1 MNEVNETIRVLDKQ
15 ITEYKIKQA
24 QAESA
29 YDDFSL
35 KCQGQLNEAVFDYIS
50 GILYK
55 LMKYYEYQY
64 DESVAAKEEIMK
76 KYNIQKFKDR
86 ENRFQRVVGGMMA
99 YFELQANSE
108 LWWDWNDY

>member
-24 QAESA
+24 QAEKA

-55 LMKYYEYQY
+55 FMKYYEHQH

-76 KYNIQKFKDR
+76 KYN
-86 ENRFQRVVGGMMA
+86 VPGV
-99 YFELQANSE
+99 
-108 LWWDWNDY
+108 